1 MSEGVN
7 NQVCPKN
14 RSLTRRPEEDGPPV
28 CGLKNPIT
36 TESDEEVQGFV
47 WSKTTAP
54 ALWFNPPILKSNNE
68 SPLTSSMYVF
78 FFAWEESADG
88 SRS

>member
-47 WSKTTAP
+47 WSNSTAP
-54 ALWFNPPILKSNNE
+54 AL
-68 SPLTSSMYVF
+68 
-78 FFAWEESADG
+78 
-88 SRS
+88 